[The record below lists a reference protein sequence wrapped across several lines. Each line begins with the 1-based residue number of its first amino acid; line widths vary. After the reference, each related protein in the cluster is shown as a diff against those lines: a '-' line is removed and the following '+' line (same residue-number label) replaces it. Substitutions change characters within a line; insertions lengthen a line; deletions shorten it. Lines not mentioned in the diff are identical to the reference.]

1 MPSDDFDRSASEYWQ
16 RMAAAGPNPPQGKSR
31 PAAVNKPT
39 PLPIDDTDPLAL
51 IYGALRGNAD
61 AVKANTTQIQA
72 LLQAVKAS
80 NDSAAQRQVATGQQ
94 VTAILQAVRQQTKS
108 VKQIDQAREEKITWG
123 IAGIGFGLGLGILLV
138 LFVFPLLHR
147 LLG

>member
-1 MPSDDFDRSASEYWQ
+1 
-16 RMAAAGPNPPQGKSR
+16 MAAAGPNPPQGKSR

-61 AVKANTTQIQA
+61 AVQENTAQIQA

-80 NDSAAQRQVATGQQ
+80 NDATAQQ

-138 LFVFPLLHR
+138 LLVFPLLHR